1 MKKRKEIFKD
11 ALDLQEFIVNSIN
24 KVEKILSKKYKTY
37 FNIVRIINIDSINEN
52 IEPYN
57 IMFDFYVNDLKLNE
71 TNFNF
76 IYLGDKIYYILEKLL
91 KEKVNEELKKYNGE
105 IVFQNNENDFSYKAF
120 IKIDYHS
127 NFYNKMMPNKI
138 EINEKLRIVKFN
150 IN

>member
-37 FNIVRIINIDSINEN
+37 FNIVRIVNVDSTNED

-57 IMFDFYVNDLKLNE
+57 IMFDFYANDLKLNE

-76 IYLGDKIYYILEKLL
+76 IYLGDKIYYTLEKLL
-91 KEKVNEELKKYNGE
+91 KEEVNKKLQKYNGK
-105 IVFQNNENDFSYKAF
+105 IVFQNNENDFAYKAF
-120 IKIDYHS
+120 VKIDSHS
-127 NFYNKMMPNKI
+127 DFYNKIISNKI

-150 IN
+150 VN